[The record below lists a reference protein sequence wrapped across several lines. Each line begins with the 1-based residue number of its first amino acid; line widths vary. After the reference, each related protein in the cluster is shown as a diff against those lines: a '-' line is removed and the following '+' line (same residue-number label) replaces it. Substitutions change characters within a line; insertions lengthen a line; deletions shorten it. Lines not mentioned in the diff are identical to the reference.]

1 MFLFAVE
8 SAGFLDQAKELFENN
23 LINWILLVV
32 GLVYLYNK
40 FVPPLFVKREES
52 IKAALADAAE
62 AKRQGQEFLAEQK
75 KRIENAEAEQK
86 QILADARHLA
96 DQLKMQMEAQAKSDA
111 AQLLTKIEQ
120 QIANERQSAVTELR
134 QAAAAASIKLTEQ
147 ILPSLLDG
155 EAKAKLLN
163 QFMEQL
169 DSMSEPGQ
177 TFSANLETSRK

>member
-1 MFLFAVE
+1 VFFFAVE

-23 LINWILLVV
+23 LINWVLLVV

-40 FVPPLFVKREES
+40 FVPPMFVQREER
-52 IKAALADAAE
+52 IKAAIADAAE
-62 AKRQGQEFLAEQK
+62 AKRQGEELLAEQK

-86 QILADARHLA
+86 QILAEARHLA
-96 DQLKMQMEAQAKSDA
+96 DTLKLQMEAQAKADS

-120 QIANERQSAVTELR
+120 QIANERQAAVTELR

-163 QFMEQL
+163 QFIEQL
-169 DSMSEPGQ
+169 DTMSGSGQ